1 MKKIDTNVAIQKSES
16 IFKLVKLR
24 SKSDFLTNDLRKT
37 VDFEQ
42 FGKKIHKPSKFMPF
56 INHNLEIGESI
67 QIQPL

>member
-37 VDFEQ
+37 VDFE
-42 FGKKIHKPSKFMPF
+42 
-56 INHNLEIGESI
+56 
-67 QIQPL
+67 